1 MKKFYIGL
9 IAFILSIYAIGIV
22 SFSLLTY
29 PNTRVNDQDR
39 SLISRKEVFEGK
51 IDNELVN
58 FKGRET
64 DSIKLAPGYIDF
76 KSQLLGNPKLNQN
89 PFLWPI
95 QIFDKHDYKVEYK
108 SQYDE
113 AKLEDLIKNSSFDKK
128 RKESKDAYI
137 DEDKMEIVEEEVGN
151 TYDLEKLKNEII
163 TAFENKVKG
172 EYKIENAYDNP
183 QITKDDKKLQEN
195 LNQLKNIFKRQ
206 IVFDILGSK
215 ISLTGKEF
223 LDMFDKSGDSFI
235 LDSQKSHEYIRQLAI
250 KYDTYNR
257 ERKFKASG
265 IDEPITVK
273 GGIYGWLMDVKKTN
287 EEFIKLVEKNGE
299 DFSLEPIYIY
309 DALVKDLN
317 DIGKDYVEIDIS
329 RQKIWLYKDGKMIK
343 TDDIATGK
351 LTVKGYE
358 TPVGVDKIWSRERD
372 RTLTGLN
379 EDKKSSYR
387 SFVNYWMP
395 IGYTGVGLHDASW
408 RKEFGGD
415 IYKQNGSKGCIN
427 LKHDTAKAIY
437 DNYKVGT
444 PVVVYESTT
453 NNSPTEFERQEQIR
467 NKEAKP
473 ASGQ

>member
-1 MKKFYIGL
+1 MKKIYIGL
-9 IAFILSIYAIGIV
+9 VAFILSIYAIGIV

-29 PNTRVNDQDR
+29 PNTRVNGQAR
-39 SLISRKEVFEGK
+39 SLVSQKEVFEGRV
-51 IDNELVN
+51 DNELVN
-58 FKGRET
+58 FKGREN
-64 DSIKLAPGYIDF
+64 DYIKLAPGYIDF
-76 KSQLLGNPKLNQN
+76 KSQVLGNPKLKQN
-89 PFLWPI
+89 PFLWPLEL
-95 QIFDKHDYKVEYK
+95 FGKYEYKVEYK
-108 SQYDE
+108 SEYDK
-113 AKLEDLIKNSSFDKK
+113 AKLEDLIKKSSFDKK

-137 DEDKMEIVEEEVGN
+137 DKDKMEIVEEVVGT
-151 TYDLEKLKNEII
+151 TYDLEKLKKEIV

-172 EYKIENAYDNP
+172 EYKIEKAYENP
-183 QITKDDKKLQEN
+183 TITKDDEKLQAS
-195 LNQLKNIFKRQ
+195 LDQLKTVFKRE

-215 ISLTGKEF
+215 KILTGKEL
-223 LDMFDKSGDSFI
+223 LDMFDKSGDDFV
-235 LDSQKSHEYIRQLAI
+235 LDTQKTYEYIRQLAI

-257 ERKFKASG
+257 ERKFKASE
-265 IDEPITVK
+265 IDEPIKVK

-287 EEFIKLVEKNGE
+287 EEFVKLIEKNDE
-299 DFSLEPIYIY
+299 NFTLEPIYIY

-317 DIGKDYVEIDIS
+317 DIGKDYIEIDIS

-351 LTVKGYE
+351 LSVRGYE
-358 TPVGVDKIWSRERD
+358 TPVGVDKIWSRERNK
-372 RTLTGLN
+372 TLTGLN

-415 IYKQNGSKGCIN
+415 VYKKNGSKGCIN
-427 LKHDTAKAIY
+427 LRLDTAKAIY

-453 NNSPTEFERQEQIR
+453 KDSPTEFERQEQIR

-473 ASGQ
+473 ASGR